1 MTQRQLHH
9 QNPPPGLVTAHKAGS
24 LEQAAQLAG
33 GSTGDLRG
41 LNLFQS
47 LLCSSA
53 SFHLRGTLTFIDLW
67 QGRSLVNL
75 IILRSFVAF
84 LPEGLPF
91 RPNEGWNG
99 SVFQYWRKLE
109 KMVPIYQ
116 GSIPKR
122 INKISPLSI
131 VSIEKDTSLLQLQ
144 SYQ

>member
-1 MTQRQLHH
+1 M
-9 QNPPPGLVTAHKAGS
+9 
-24 LEQAAQLAG
+24 
-33 GSTGDLRG
+33 
-41 LNLFQS
+41 
-47 LLCSSA
+47 
-53 SFHLRGTLTFIDLW
+53 RGTLSFYCSLA
-67 QGRSLVNL
+67 GKELVNL
-75 IILRSFVAF
+75 INFRDHLLRSFVAF

-131 VSIEKDTSLLQLQ
+131 GSIEKRYITASVTILAIAQSLNSSLENSRQNSIVAVVTEVCIFCESCNLN
-144 SYQ
+144 SSHHD